1 MKLKYTLVLVLL
13 FLEVR
18 SGLAQRLTE
27 KGYTL
32 TGKIKGLTD
41 GEVELNSYNS
51 RTRRST
57 KTNTAK
63 LKNGVFVMTGKLAE
77 PGMMSLVITPGNWE
91 MQVFL
96 ENNSVN
102 INADTL
108 GAEHY
113 DYTKYN
119 GVKGAR
125 LKRVGV
131 RGSVN
136 QADFDQYENDV
147 VSKARYEELKGLMKQ
162 ISESKE
168 ESAKEALR
176 AKADVERGKLFD
188 WQLNYIREL
197 VSKKPSSVAAAYML
211 SNYYLINS
219 KMELKQIED
228 LLSLFNAEARA
239 SLYFKNLSTE
249 VAERKA
255 VLPGNLAEDF
265 TLLQRDS
272 TKFTLSSARG
282 KYVMIDFW
290 ASWCKPCREA
300 IPHWK
305 AVYEKY
311 KDRGFE
317 IVSVTNDSRW
327 NDWIKAMDVEKMPWV
342 QTIDE
347 FPIKNMPARVI
358 SRYKHGTIPLYVLLD
373 KTGIILVKTGDEKE
387 IDQKLAELFK

>member
-1 MKLKYTLVLVLL
+1 MKLKYTVVLALL
-13 FLEVR
+13 LIQVK
-18 SGLAQRLTE
+18 SALAQRGTE

-32 TGKIKGLTD
+32 TGKIKGLTN

-51 RTRRST
+51 RTRQST

-63 LKNGVFVMTGKLAE
+63 LKNGAFVMTGKLAGA
-77 PGMMSLVITPGNWE
+77 GMMSLTITPGNWE
-91 MQVFL
+91 IPVFL
-96 ENNSVN
+96 ENSSVT

-108 GAEHY
+108 GSEHY

-125 LKRVGV
+125 LKRVDV
-131 RGSVN
+131 KGSVN
-136 QADFDQYENDV
+136 QADYDKYENNAA
-147 VSKARYEELKGLMKQ
+147 SKARFEELKGLMKQ
-162 ISESKE
+162 ISESKD
-168 ESAKEALR
+168 ESSKEALR
-176 AKADVERGKLFD
+176 ARANVERVKLFD

-197 VSKKPSSVAAAYML
+197 VSEKPSSVAAAYML
-211 SNYYLINS
+211 SNYYLLNS

-228 LLSLFNAEARA
+228 LLSLFNAEGRE

-272 TKFTLSSARG
+272 TKFTLSSTRG
-282 KYVMIDFW
+282 KYVMLDFW

-305 AVYEKY
+305 EVYQKY

-327 NDWIKAMDVEKMPWV
+327 NDWIKAMDVEQMPWI

-347 FPIKNMPARVI
+347 FPVKNMPARVI
-358 SRYKHGTIPLYVLLD
+358 SKYKHGTIPLYVLLD
-373 KTGIILVKTGDEKE
+373 KTGKILVKTGDEKE
-387 IDQKLAELFK
+387 IDAKLAEVFK

>member
-1 MKLKYTLVLVLL
+1 MILALLLTQAGLVL
-13 FLEVR
+13 
-18 SGLAQRLTE
+18 AQKGT
-27 KGYTL
+27 GYTL

-51 RTRRST
+51 RTRQST
-57 KTNTAK
+57 KLNTAK
-63 LKNGVFVMTGKLAE
+63 LKNGVFVMTGKLTGAE
-77 PGMMSLVITPGNWE
+77 IMGITITPGNWG

-96 ENNSVN
+96 ENNTVN
-102 INADTL
+102 INADTV

-125 LKRVGV
+125 LKHIDVH
-131 RGSVN
+131 GSLN
-136 QADFDQYENDV
+136 QADYDKYENNAV
-147 VSKARYEELKGLMKQ
+147 LKAKFDEVTGLFKQ
-162 ISESKE
+162 IQESKD
-168 ESAKEALR
+168 ESAKELIH
-176 AKADVERGKLFD
+176 AKANVEREKLFNL
-188 WQLNYIREL
+188 QLNYIRDFM
-197 VSKKPSSVAAAYML
+197 SKKPFSVAGVYML
-211 SNYYLINS
+211 SNYYQLNS
-219 KMELKQIED
+219 KMDLKQMED
-228 LLSLFNAEARA
+228 LLSRFTGEARA

-249 VAERKA
+249 LAERKA

-272 TKFTLSSARG
+272 TKFTLSSTRG

-305 AVYEKY
+305 EVYKKY

-327 NDWIKAMDVEKMPWV
+327 NDWIKAMDIEKMPWI

-347 FPIKNMPARVI
+347 FPVKNMPARVI
-358 SRYKHGTIPLYVLLD
+358 SKYKHSTIPLYVLLD
-373 KTGIILVKTGDEKE
+373 KSGKILVKTGDEKE
-387 IDQKLAELFK
+387 IDEKLVELFK